1 MDISCMEEAQASS
14 WSLANIV
21 SRLEVSSPIADEEV
35 TFEYIVAKANKSNG
49 ETK

>member
-1 MDISCMEEAQASS
+1 MDINCMGEAQASS

-21 SRLEVSSPIADEEV
+21 SRLEVSSPIADEV